1 MALPLVFATG
11 CLPCA
16 ALSRLTSPPSRP
28 TSWPAPT
35 RSCAGG
41 RPPPTC
47 ASGPL
52 WPCYSTVSPTCR
64 IPRQRPASAC
74 NRSPSANG
82 GGAGPTGTSLWRTSR
97 AGGARPA
104 FPPLDQAVVKAIAC
118 EAVFQTERPLSRQ
131 SLADLT
137 ERSCAALGKPVS
149 RSTVW
154 RILHTAALKPWRYEY
169 WIFPRDPQFTEK
181 AGVVLDLY
189 AGFWQG
195 APLTAKDC
203 ILSADE
209 KTSIQARLRCHPG
222 LGPAPGRPRRVEYEY
237 ERGGAL
243 QYLAAWDV
251 RRGHVS
257 GRCEPATGIEPFGR
271 LVEQVMA
278 REPYCS
284 AERVFW
290 VVDNGSSH
298 RGRTSVERLTKAYP
312 KATLVHTPVHASW
325 LNQVEIYFSLVQRKV
340 LTPNDFASLA
350 ELEQRLRLYEELSNR
365 RPCPFDWKFDRAKL
379 LEFLARVEAKR
390 LASQKPDTYL

>member
-1 MALPLVFATG
+1 
-11 CLPCA
+11 
-16 ALSRLTSPPSRP
+16 
-28 TSWPAPT
+28 
-35 RSCAGG
+35 
-41 RPPPTC
+41 
-47 ASGPL
+47 
-52 WPCYSTVSPTCR
+52 
-64 IPRQRPASAC
+64 
-74 NRSPSANG
+74 
-82 GGAGPTGTSLWRTSR
+82 
-97 AGGARPA
+97 
-104 FPPLDQAVVKAIAC
+104 
-118 EAVFQTERPLSRQ
+118 LSRQ

-137 ERSCAALGKPVS
+137 ERSCAALGKPIS

-169 WIFPRDPQFTEK
+169 WVFPRDPQFAEK
-181 AGVVLDLY
+181 AGAVLDLY

-271 LVEQVMA
+271 LVDQVM
-278 REPYCS
+278 RQEPYCA

-298 RGRTSVERLTKAYP
+298 RGRASVERLAKAYP
-312 KATLVHTPVHASW
+312 KAILVHTPVHASW

-350 ELEQRLRLYEELSNR
+350 EVEQRLRLYEELSNR
-365 RPCPFDWKFDRAKL
+365 HPCPFDWKFNRARL
-379 LEFLARVEAKR
+379 LEFLARMEAKR
-390 LASQKPDTYL
+390 LASQKPDQYL

>member
-1 MALPLVFATG
+1 MPAVRGPLPTYQPTFPPDFLAEADAILRRRTAPGTCGNGPPWPPCSTG
-11 CLPCA
+11 SPSCLTP
-16 ALSRLTSPPSRP
+16 R
-28 TSWPAPT
+28 
-35 RSCAGG
+35 
-41 RPPPTC
+41 RPP
-47 ASGPL
+47 ASG
-52 WPCYSTVSPTCR
+52 CS
-64 IPRQRPASAC
+64 
-74 NRSPSANG
+74 RSPSANG
-82 GGAGPTGTSLWRTSR
+82 GGAGPAGTSPWRTSR

-169 WIFPRDPQFTEK
+169 WIFPRDPQFADK
-181 AGVVLDLY
+181 AGAVLDLY
-189 AGFWQG
+189 AGSWQG
-195 APLTAKDC
+195 APLTARDC
-203 ILSADE
+203 ILNADE
-209 KTSIQARLRCHPG
+209 KTGIQARLRCHPG
-222 LGPAPGRPRRVEYEY
+222 LGPAPGRPRRVEYAY

-257 GRCEPATGIEPFGR
+257 GRGEPATGIEPFGR

-278 REPYCS
+278 QEPYCS

-298 RGRTSVERLTKAYP
+298 RGQRSVERLAKAYP
-312 KATLVHTPVHASW
+312 QAVLVHTPVHASW

-350 ELEQRLRLYEELSNR
+350 EVEQRLRLYEALSNR
-365 RPCPFDWKFDRAKL
+365 RPCPFAWKFDRAKL
-379 LEFLARVEAKR
+379 HEFLARVEAKR